1 MKTDKRKIAL
11 VNLITGY
18 VMVIAFVALVFANR
32 SEPELTPIV
41 ANNDEAEL
49 FVETINED
57 VKISMYGSDRIAI
70 RQGTIYTDPGF
81 KAVDSSGN
89 DISDQVVVTGVNEVD
104 TSNTGFTYKIEYT
117 HINNSGEETN
127 AERFVTVN
135 GTTLITDNSVYKDH
149 LTGVVL
155 NDRDPIVAV
164 VDNDPL
170 YVGRD
175 RDLFVGDRDVYI
187 DDRDRIGAVEGHIGG
202 GGGGHGGR
210 DDRVHRGGRDR
221 VDDEVVVDRGLLDR
235 RLADLDRAVAD
246 RDLFVDESDKV
257 GVVEKEK
264 FGLDK
269 NGVNLANLALAR
281 DGDDAELGDVGELD
295 FDDNANGKYGINKG
309 ELFAYNFPS
318 QGVGAGIGN
327 SAVGAGSGAG
337 AGLGAG
343 VGEAVL
349 GGKTV
354 PTLGGVGTYKSVPT
368 VTPGTGSDG
377 DSDGLEAEVEIA
389 LGTDPTKSDSDGDG
403 YSDGEEITS
412 YTNPSDPSSNPGSP
426 GSMASPTMGGV
437 GGLVSGA
444 GAGCAAGLVTGMVKP
459 QLGVP
464 GVSTAGCA
472 ECEGECKGHGHG
484 KHEYDL
490 PPDGALHIMMHV
502 DGSGSILNTRKQL
515 EIMKNTLLKD
525 ALLPYYNNDEKL
537 YNRRVTIVDGN
548 GERTLQFFTEASK
561 KDNVLAVVFQDEAQ
575 PAYHLPT
582 FNKKPQDHYSKDL
595 QKLKGGLNGYGGLYR
610 GIMFQVDRGKTF
622 AKSFKEF
629 VESAWQGKGYLENS
643 NLRKYYWQENKRHI
657 ENKNGVVFSDEYH
670 AKDSGDPQY
679 YLDLILNASKKVGLD
694 LRAKGAGLTDG
705 NYNKKT
711 Q

>member
-18 VMVIAFVALVFANR
+18 VMVIAFVALVLANR

-202 GGGGHGGR
+202 GGGHGGR

-257 GVVEKEK
+257 DVVEKEK

-377 DSDGLEAEVEIA
+377 DNDGLEAEVEIA

>member
-18 VMVIAFVALVFANR
+18 VMVIAFVALVLANR

-187 DDRDRIGAVEGHIGG
+187 DDRDRIGAVEGHIG

-377 DSDGLEAEVEIA
+377 DNDGLEAEVEIA

-657 ENKNGVVFSDEYH
+657 ENKNGIVFSDEYH

>member
-18 VMVIAFVALVFANR
+18 VMVIAFVALVLANR

-202 GGGGHGGR
+202 GHGGR
-210 DDRVHRGGRDR
+210 DDRVHRDGRDR

-657 ENKNGVVFSDEYH
+657 ENKNGIVFSDEYH